1 MSLDIGLI
9 GLPNVGKSTLFNAL
23 TKGRAEAANYAFC
36 TVDPNVG
43 IVEVADD
50 RLGKLEMLVCP
61 QSCVGASIRFVDIA
75 GLVRGAHQGEGLG
88 NQFLG
93 HIREAD
99 ALIHVVRC
107 FEHGEITHVDGGV
120 DPRRDIET
128 LETELLLADLAV
140 LEKAIEHLA
149 KVVRSNPRSSQKLEL
164 ATIEKARDT
173 INQGQSLRSLDPT
186 KEEREVL
193 KGHPLLTIKPMIY
206 LANMSE
212 GHDARERV
220 HLEVLKGHCGESHV
234 VPVAVGLESEL
245 IDLDEEDRQLF
256 LEDLGDLAGGMDRVV
271 QAGYRLLD
279 LVTFYTLA
287 NEKLQAWQLPRGFC
301 APQAAGRIHSD
312 METGFIRAEVAKYA
326 DLIDAGGL
334 NKLRDLGQLHLE
346 GKEYIVEDGDVIQFL
361 FKA

>member
-23 TKGRAEAANYAFC
+23 TNGHAEAANYAFC

-43 IVEVADD
+43 IVEVADA
-50 RLGKLEMLVCP
+50 RLGKLEKLVCP
-61 QSCVGASIRFVDIA
+61 QSCVGASIRFIDIA

-107 FEHGEITHVDGGV
+107 FEHGEITHMDGGV
-120 DPRRDIET
+120 DPLRDIET
-128 LETELLLADLAV
+128 IETELLLADLGI

-149 KVVRSNPRSSQKLEL
+149 KVVRSNPKSSQKLEL
-164 ATIEKARDT
+164 TTIEKARDA
-173 INQGQSLRSLDPT
+173 INQGQSLRSLELT
-186 KEEREVL
+186 KEERESL
-193 KGHPLLTIKPMIY
+193 KGHPLLTIKPMMY
-206 LANMSE
+206 LANISE
-212 GHDARERV
+212 GHNTREKA
-220 HLEVLKGHCGESHV
+220 HLEVLKGHCGGSHV

-256 LEDLGDLAGGMDRVV
+256 LEDLGDLAGGIDRVV
-271 QAGYRLLD
+271 QCGYRLLD

-287 NEKLQAWQLPRGFC
+287 NEKLQAWQLPRGGC

-312 METGFIRAEVAKYA
+312 MEMGFIRAEVAKY
-326 DLIDAGGL
+326 DELIAAGGIA
-334 NKLRDLGQLHLE
+334 KLRDLGQLHLE

>member
-1 MSLDIGLI
+1 MPLDIGLI

-23 TKGRAEAANYAFC
+23 TKGHAEAANYAFC

-43 IVEVADD
+43 IVEVTDD
-50 RLGKLEMLVCP
+50 RLKRLEMLVRP
-61 QSCVGASIRFVDIA
+61 KSCVGASIRFVDIA

-107 FEHGEITHVDGGV
+107 FEYGEITHVDGSV
-120 DPRRDIET
+120 DPVRDIET

-140 LEKAIEHLA
+140 LDRAVEHLG
-149 KVVRSNPRSSQKLEL
+149 KVVRSNPRSTQKLEL
-164 ATIEKARDT
+164 ATVEKARET
-173 INQGQSLRSLDPT
+173 INQGQSLRSLSLS
-186 KEEREVL
+186 KEERDSL
-193 KGHPLLTIKPMIY
+193 KGHQLLTIKPMLF

-212 GHDARERV
+212 GHDAQGAS
-220 HLEVLKGHCGESHV
+220 HYDNLKSHYGEDHA
-234 VPVAVGLESEL
+234 VPVAVGMESEL
-245 IDLDEEDRQLF
+245 KDLEEEDRQLF
-256 LEDLGDLAGGMDRVV
+256 IEELGDLAGGVDRVV
-271 QAGYRLLD
+271 RAGYKLLD

-287 NEKLQAWQLPRGFC
+287 NEKLQAWQLPRGMY

-312 METGFIRAEVAKYA
+312 METGFIRAEVAKYT
-326 DLIDAGGL
+326 DLIEAGDL
-334 NKLRDLGQLHLE
+334 VKLREIGQLNLE
-346 GKEYIVEDGDVIQFL
+346 GKEYRVEDGDVIQFL